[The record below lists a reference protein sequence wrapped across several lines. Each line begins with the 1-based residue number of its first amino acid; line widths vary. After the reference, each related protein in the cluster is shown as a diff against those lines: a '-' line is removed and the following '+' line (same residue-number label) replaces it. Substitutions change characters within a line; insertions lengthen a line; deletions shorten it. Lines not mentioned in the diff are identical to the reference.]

1 MPVPPQATSHESY
14 HEAADRERLRPL
26 LRACQSAL
34 RVSFPKLRALPTL
47 PLYGEN
53 SMSHEILKALAS
65 RRWFLGVAGSGL
77 ARIFHEG
84 PTGCVCDA
92 DVVVNPAT

>member
-1 MPVPPQATSHESY
+1 MELNAARVFVRDI
-14 HEAADRERLRPL
+14 EAAKQFYL
-26 LRACQSAL
+26 S
-34 RVSFPKLRALPTL
+34 KLGL
-47 PLYGEN
+47 PLSADGSQYGYCVF
-53 SMSHEILKALAS
+53 
-65 RRWFLGVAGSGL
+65 RAGNMEL